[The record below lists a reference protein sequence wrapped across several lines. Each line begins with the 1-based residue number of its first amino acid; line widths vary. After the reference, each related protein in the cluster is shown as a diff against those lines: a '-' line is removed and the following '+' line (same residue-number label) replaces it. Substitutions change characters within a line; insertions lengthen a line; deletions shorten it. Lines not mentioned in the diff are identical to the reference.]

1 MSVNRSTGVTVA
13 AVLTFSGA
21 MILALASCSFF
32 VVGVMVATGDE
43 RTAPVSRAI
52 TGMAL
57 GGGFMLLILA
67 GAAGWVALNALEL
80 REWAR
85 TVSFAGIPSSIGR
98 ELRAA
103 SVAMSA
109 SVKRSLRAGSAAGRH
124 CGEFLRRRAHEFPWA
139 LHR

>member
-1 MSVNRSTGVTVA
+1 MNRPTGVTVA

-21 MILALASCSFF
+21 LILALGSCVFF

-43 RTAPVSRAI
+43 RSAPVSVAI

-57 GGGFMLLILA
+57 GGGLMLLILA
-67 GAAGWVALNALEL
+67 GAAGWIALNAGEL

-85 TVSFAGIPSSIGR
+85 TVSFAGIPAGMGR
-98 ELRAA
+98 RLRGMPVAVAA
-103 SVAMSA
+103 SVERGLRGVSA
-109 SVKRSLRAGSAAGRH
+109 GVRRGE
-124 CGEFLRRRAHEFPWA
+124 EFLRRRAHEFPWA

>member
-1 MSVNRSTGVTVA
+1 MNHPRGVTVA

-21 MILALASCSFF
+21 TILTLGSCAFF

-43 RTAPVSRAI
+43 RTAPVSVAI

-67 GAAGWVALNALEL
+67 GAAGWVALNAGEL
-80 REWAR
+80 REWGR
-85 TVSFAGIPSSIGR
+85 TVSFAGTAGSVQER
-98 ELRAA
+98 LRG
-103 SVAMSA
+103 MSA
-109 SVKRSLRAGSAAGRH
+109 AISAGVEQGLRGVSAAVRRGE
-124 CGEFLRRRAHEFPWA
+124 EFLRRRAQEFPWA

>member
-1 MSVNRSTGVTVA
+1 VDMNRPTGVTVA

-21 MILALASCSFF
+21 MVLALGSCAFF

-43 RTAPVSRAI
+43 RTAPVSVAI

-67 GAAGWVALNALEL
+67 GAAGWVALNAGEL

-85 TVSFAGIPSSIGR
+85 TFSLAGM
-98 ELRAA
+98 AA
-103 SVAMSA
+103 SVGTKLRGMSVA
-109 SVKRSLRAGSAAGRH
+109 IAAGVERKLR
-124 CGEFLRRRAHEFPWA
+124 GVPAAVRRGEEFLRRRAQEFPWA

>member
-1 MSVNRSTGVTVA
+1 MNRPTGVTVA
-13 AVLTFSGA
+13 TVLTFSGA
-21 MILALASCSFF
+21 LILALGSCAFF

-43 RTAPVSRAI
+43 RTAPVSVAI

-57 GGGFMLLILA
+57 GGGLMLLILA
-67 GAAGWVALNALEL
+67 GAAGWLALNAGEL

-85 TVSFAGIPSSIGR
+85 TVSFAEMAAGMGGR
-98 ELRAA
+98 LRGM

-109 SVKRSLRAGSAAGRH
+109 GVERGLRGVAAVLRRGE
-124 CGEFLRRRAHEFPWA
+124 EFLRRRAQEFPWA

>member
-1 MSVNRSTGVTVA
+1 MNRAAGERVA

-21 MILALASCSFF
+21 MFLASASCAFF
-32 VVGVMVATGDE
+32 VVGVMVGTGDE
-43 RTAPVSRAI
+43 RTAPISVAI
-52 TGMAL
+52 SGMAL

-67 GAAGWVALNALEL
+67 GAAGLVAMNAGEL

-85 TVSFAGIPSSIGR
+85 TVSFAEMAANVERKSESL
-98 ELRAA
+98 LRG
-103 SVAMSA
+103 MSGA
-109 SVKRSLRAGSAAGRH
+109 VRH

>member
-1 MSVNRSTGVTVA
+1 MNRPTGVTVA

-21 MILALASCSFF
+21 MVLALGSCAFF

-43 RTAPVSRAI
+43 RTAPVSVAI

-67 GAAGWVALNALEL
+67 GAAGWVALNAGEL

-85 TVSFAGIPSSIGR
+85 TVSLAGM
-98 ELRAA
+98 AA
-103 SVAMSA
+103 SVGPKLRGMSVA
-109 SVKRSLRAGSAAGRH
+109 IAAGVERKLR
-124 CGEFLRRRAHEFPWA
+124 GVPAAVRRGEEFLRRRAQEFPWA

>member
-1 MSVNRSTGVTVA
+1 MNRPAGERVA

-21 MILALASCSFF
+21 MFLASASCAFF
-32 VVGVMVATGDE
+32 VVGVMVGTGDE
-43 RTAPVSRAI
+43 RTAPISVAI
-52 TGMAL
+52 GGMAL

-67 GAAGWVALNALEL
+67 GAAGLVAMHAGAL

-85 TVSFAGIPSSIGR
+85 TVSFAAM
-98 ELRAA
+98 AA
-103 SVAMSA
+103 SEERRLRGMSA
-109 SVKRSLRAGSAAGRH
+109 AVRN

>member
-1 MSVNRSTGVTVA
+1 VDMNRPTGVTVA

-21 MILALASCSFF
+21 MVLALGSCAFF

-43 RTAPVSRAI
+43 RTAPVSVAI

-57 GGGFMLLILA
+57 GGGFMLLTLA
-67 GAAGWVALNALEL
+67 GAAGWVALNAGEL

-85 TVSFAGIPSSIGR
+85 TVSLAGM
-98 ELRAA
+98 AA
-103 SVAMSA
+103 SVGPKLRGMSVA
-109 SVKRSLRAGSAAGRH
+109 IAAGVERKLR
-124 CGEFLRRRAHEFPWA
+124 GVPAAVRRGEEFLRRRAQEFPWA